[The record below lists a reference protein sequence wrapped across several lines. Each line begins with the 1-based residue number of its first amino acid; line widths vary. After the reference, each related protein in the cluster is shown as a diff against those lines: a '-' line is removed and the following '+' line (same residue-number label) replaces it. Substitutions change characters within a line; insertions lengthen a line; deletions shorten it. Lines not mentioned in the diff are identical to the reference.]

1 MRDLYRRFQ
10 EEIELEEEEEVEVA
24 ANFDGF

>member
-10 EEIELEEEEEVEVA
+10 EEIELKEEEEVEVA